1 MMRDGSDM
9 VFTGAWNA
17 EFIEEQYR
25 RWQADP
31 DSVTSDWRFFFAGF
45 ELALSRDREAVL
57 VCDEEQ
63 VRRQSRV
70 ETLVHRYRD
79 VGHLLACLDPLVA
92 CPTDHP
98 LLDLNTFG
106 LTEDD
111 LDREFYTEL
120 SPRTGRATL
129 GEIVQALRETYCR
142 SIGVEYMHLQDP
154 DERRWLQEQM
164 ESVRNRP
171 SLSGEERGRILEKLL
186 QANLFEQFL
195 NRRYPGQTRFSLEGA
210 EVVIPMLDALVR
222 HTARQGCREII
233 LGMAHRGR
241 LNVQVNVL
249 EKPYRD
255 VFCEFES
262 SYDPEALVGSGDVKY
277 HNGYF
282 SDVRIA
288 DGTVVRM
295 VLLSNASH
303 LESVDPV
310 VEGLARARQ
319 DLLGDPEGKWVLPLL
334 IHGDAAFAGE
344 GIVAETLNMS
354 QLEGYRTGGTV
365 HIIINNQ
372 IGYTTPPKDARSTCY
387 STDVA
392 KMLMVPIFH
401 VHGES
406 PEAALHVVRLAC
418 DYRSRFGKDVV
429 IDVVCYRRYGHNE
442 GDEPYF
448 TQPQM
453 YSRIRERRPIHDL
466 YSQALLDEKIV
477 SADEIQGM
485 KNGINECLDAEYRA
499 RECVFPASKFYEN
512 WEGINLEYSD
522 QAVETGVPAERLLVL
537 ARKVN
542 TVPQGFSAYSK
553 LVALL
558 GRRLE
563 TVEKGEGI
571 DWANAESLAFASL
584 LSEGIPIRLTG
595 QDTRRGTFSQRH
607 SVLVSTETEESFVP
621 LSALG
626 EGQALFLAYDSLL
639 SEEGALGFEYG
650 YSLGQPHGLILW
662 EAQFGDFI
670 NNAQAIVDLYIASGE
685 SKWRRPSGLV
695 LLLPHGLEGLGPE
708 HSSARLERFLQ
719 LCAGDNLQVCNPS
732 TPAQYFHLLRR
743 QVKQPFRKPLVVM
756 TPKSL
761 LRHPRAVSSLG
772 DLTSGYFRPVL
783 ADGGTGK
790 TERVLVCSGKICY
803 ELLQRREDLRAS
815 HLALVRLEQVNPFP
829 TKALEALAGRLA
841 EAREWC
847 WVQEEPEN
855 MGAWNF
861 VRPRLA
867 ALVHKHVRY
876 IGRKASASPAP
887 GFHNIYKLE
896 QEAVISEAVGPKP

>member
-1 MMRDGSDM
+1 MRDGSDM
-9 VFTGAWNA
+9 VFTGAWNG

-25 RWQADP
+25 LWKTDP
-31 DSVTSDWRFFFAGF
+31 NSVTSDWRFFFAGF
-45 ELALSRDREAVL
+45 ELAASREREAVL
-57 VCDEEQ
+57 VGDEEQ
-63 VRRQSRV
+63 IQRQARV
-70 ETLVHRYRD
+70 GTLVHRYRD
-79 VGHLLACLDPLVA
+79 VGHLLACLDPLLA

-98 LLDLNTFG
+98 LLDLNAFG
-106 LTEDD
+106 LTEQD
-111 LDREFYTEL
+111 LDREFYTDL
-120 SPRTGRATL
+120 SPRAGRATL
-129 GEIVQALRETYCR
+129 GEIIEALRKTYCH

-154 DERRWLQEQM
+154 DERRWLQERM

-171 SLSGEERGRILEKLL
+171 SLSGEERRRILEKLV

-222 HTARQGCREII
+222 HVAKQGCREII

-249 EKPYRD
+249 DKPYRD

-262 SYDPEALVGSGDVKY
+262 SYDPEAVVGSGDVKY

-319 DLLGDPEGKWVLPLL
+319 DLLGDPEGKRVLPLL

-466 YSQALLDEKIV
+466 YAQALLDEKIV
-477 SADEIQGM
+477 SADEIEGM
-485 KNGINECLDAEYRA
+485 KKGINECLDAEYRA
-499 RECVFPASKFYEN
+499 RECVFPALKFYEN

-522 QAVETGVPAERLLVL
+522 QAVATGVPTERLLVL

-542 TVPQGFSAYSK
+542 TVPQGFSVYGK
-553 LVALL
+553 VVALL
-558 GRRLE
+558 ERRLE
-563 TVEKGEGI
+563 AVEKGEGI

-607 SVLVSTETEESFVP
+607 SVLMNTETGESFVP

-626 EGQALFLAYDSLL
+626 EGQALFSAYDSLL

-650 YSLGQPHGLILW
+650 YSLGQPQGLILW

-761 LRHPRAVSSLG
+761 LRHRRAVSSLE
-772 DLTSGYFRPVL
+772 DLTSGHFQPVL
-783 ADGGTGK
+783 ADADAGQA
-790 TERVLVCSGKICY
+790 ERVLVCSGKIYY

-815 HLALVRLEQVNPFP
+815 RLALVRLEQVNPFP
-829 TKALEALAGRLA
+829 IKALEALAGRLA
-841 EAREWC
+841 GAEEWC

-867 ALVHKHVRY
+867 ALVRKHVRY
-876 IGRKASASPAP
+876 IGRRASATPAP

>member
-1 MMRDGSDM
+1 M
-9 VFTGAWNA
+9 VLTGAWNA

-25 RWQADP
+25 LWKTDP
-31 DSVTSDWRFFFAGF
+31 NKVTADWRFFFAGF
-45 ELALSRDREAVL
+45 ELAASREREAVL
-57 VCDEEQ
+57 VCDEDQ
-63 VRRQSRV
+63 VQRQWRL
-70 ETLVHRYRD
+70 ETLIHRYRD

-98 LLDLNTFG
+98 LLDLSAFDLKN
-106 LTEDD
+106 ED
-111 LDREFYTEL
+111 LEREFYTDL
-120 SPRTGRATL
+120 FPQTGRATL
-129 GEIVQALRETYCR
+129 REIVQALRETYCR

-154 DERRWLQEQM
+154 HERRWLQERM
-164 ESVRNRP
+164 EPVRNRP
-171 SLSGEERGRILEKLL
+171 SLSGEERVRILEKLS

-222 HTARQGCREII
+222 HVVGQGCREII

-249 EKPYRD
+249 EKRYHD

-262 SYDPEALVGSGDVKY
+262 SYDPESILGSGDVKY
-277 HNGYF
+277 HNGYA
-282 SDVRIA
+282 SDVRVA
-288 DGTVVRM
+288 DGTLMRM
-295 VLLSNASH
+295 VLVPNSSH

-319 DLLGDPEGKWVLPLL
+319 DLLGDREGKRVLPLL

-387 STDVA
+387 STDIA

-406 PEAALHVVRLAC
+406 PEAALHVTRLAC
-418 DYRSRFGKDVV
+418 DYRDRFGKDVV

-453 YSRIRERRPIHDL
+453 YNRIRERRPIHEL
-466 YSQALLDEKIV
+466 YSQVLLEEKIV
-477 SADEIQGM
+477 SAEEMQGIR
-485 KNGINECLDAEYRA
+485 KGIIECLEEEYQA
-499 RECVFPASKFYEN
+499 RECVFPAPKFYEN
-512 WEGINLEYSD
+512 WEGISFEYSD
-522 QAVETGVPAERLLVL
+522 EPVETGVPGERLHLL
-537 ARKVN
+537 ARKLN
-542 TVPQGFSAYSK
+542 TVPQGFSVYAK

-558 GRRLE
+558 KRRLE

-571 DWANAESLAFASL
+571 DWANAETLAFASL
-584 LSEGIPIRLTG
+584 LTEGFPIRLSG
-595 QDTRRGTFSQRH
+595 QDSRRGTFSQRH
-607 SVLVSTETEESFVP
+607 SVVVDTETEEGIV
-621 LSALG
+621 LLNALG
-626 EGQALFLAYDSLL
+626 EGQALFSAYDSML
-639 SEEGALGFEYG
+639 SEAGVLGFEYG

-685 SKWRRPSGLV
+685 SKWQRPSGLV

-743 QVKQPFRKPLVVM
+743 QAKQSFRKPLVVM

-761 LRHPRAVSSLG
+761 LRHPRAVSSLE

-783 ADGGTGK
+783 GDGGPGK
-790 TERVLVCSGKICY
+790 PERVLLCSGKIYY
-803 ELLQRREDLRAS
+803 ELLQRREDLQAS
-815 HLALVRLEQVNPFP
+815 HLALVRLEQINPFP
-829 TKALEALAGRLA
+829 TESLEELAARFG
-841 EAREWC
+841 EAKEWC

-855 MGAWNF
+855 MGAWDF

-867 ALVHKHVRY
+867 ALVHKHLRY
-876 IGRKASASPAP
+876 VGRKAAASPAP
-887 GFHNIYKLE
+887 GFHNLYKLE
-896 QEAVISEAVGPKP
+896 QEAVLSEAVGAKK